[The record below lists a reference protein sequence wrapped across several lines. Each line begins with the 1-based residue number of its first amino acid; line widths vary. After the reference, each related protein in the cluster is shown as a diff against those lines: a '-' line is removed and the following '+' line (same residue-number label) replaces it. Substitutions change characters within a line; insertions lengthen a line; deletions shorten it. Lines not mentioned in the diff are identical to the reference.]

1 MPSIADLD
9 VLRQAVLDHS
19 LAQIGNTP
27 LQTSLTKPLR
37 VGELTFTPTAQMA
50 IRVLNRSDDKD
61 DDAVFGK
68 DEAHIPFDLQRAWVK
83 YKIALKSDAALA
95 FSALS
100 AKASTDVELSDYR
113 IHDATDG
120 AWNAINAD
128 LSSPRTLLALDDV
141 RSLKPGEAMSME
153 LGGALSASVSFSWS
167 DVIASKLGEIV
178 QGLARV
184 PIAVKLRAGLDVSA
198 NVSVSDQFS
207 VVISRTRDGHFRIAV
222 KKAQSRDHSF
232 GIDVSFGA
240 EVTAVPALDHAL
252 DAIFT
257 ALDPEGK
264 QEEAAAAA
272 LRSELRTRL
281 VDLARWKATTG
292 FAYEYARIDES
303 VAIADFILLD
313 DAKLADDYALAIR
326 GDFAKLSD
334 ALRDDP
340 ASRTL
345 VKYLN
350 ETSLTRKSS
359 SGFSLGP
366 ISAKDTSVF
375 KLTTRTSLDGFQL
388 ITARGT
394 RRYDEKLLA
403 QNDYEWTVDLKAQMK
418 EFAIAP
424 TSLDFDYGLHCS
436 VTLARSVLH
445 EDDLARMLD
454 FARMWDVR
462 TPDASLVS
470 EALGRKGSIR
480 VQWMLERESLV
491 ATLGASRNSIDDWA
505 APLGA
510 AMPYA
515 SNFAERRTFDARRA
529 IYAPAWSAWLAGH
542 PVKLQIRSGLGLL
555 EERALPGSF
564 AWMSGTGHPQL
575 RSRLDAFLRG
585 AKQLHDAM
593 TSAQAPEVIGVA
605 YEALQQFWSQ
615 RLYIAASGR
624 YLLDRARDAGI
635 DVHATMQI
643 KFDEQTITV

>member
-1 MPSIADLD
+1 MAMDDLD

-19 LAQIGNTP
+19 LAQISNTP

-68 DEAHIPFDLQRAWVK
+68 DDAHIAFDLHSAWVK
-83 YKIALKSDAALA
+83 YKIALKSDAKLA
-95 FSALS
+95 FGALS
-100 AKASTDVELSDYR
+100 AKASTDLELSDYR

-120 AWNAINAD
+120 AWNAMNAD
-128 LSSPRTLLALDDV
+128 LSSPRTLLTIDDV

-167 DVIASKLGEIV
+167 DVIASQLGEIV
-178 QGLARV
+178 QGLAPRV
-184 PIAVKLRAGLDVSA
+184 PIAVKLHSGLEVSA
-198 NVSVSDQFS
+198 TVSVQDHFA

-222 KKAQSRDHSF
+222 KKARSRDHAF

-240 EVTAVPALDHAL
+240 EVTAVPALDDAL
-252 DAIFT
+252 DAIFK

-264 QEEAAAAA
+264 QEETAAAA

-281 VDLARWKATTG
+281 VELARWKATTG

-313 DAKLADDYALAIR
+313 DAKLADDYPLAIR

-350 ETSLTRKSS
+350 ETALIRKSS

-418 EFAIAP
+418 EFAAAP

-436 VTLARSVLH
+436 VMLERSVLH
-445 EDDLARMLD
+445 DDDLARMLD

-462 TPDASLVS
+462 TPDASLIS
-470 EALGRKGSIR
+470 EAVGRKGSIR
-480 VQWMLERESLV
+480 VQWMLERDALM
-491 ATLGASRNSIDDWA
+491 ATLGAFRNTIDDWA

-529 IYAPAWSAWLAGH
+529 IYAPAWSAWLAGQ
-542 PVKLQIRSGLGLL
+542 PVNLRIRSGLGLL

-564 AWMSGTGHPQL
+564 AWMSGIGHPQL

-593 TSAQAPEVIGVA
+593 TTAQAPEVIGTA
-605 YEALQQFWSQ
+605 YD
-615 RLYIAASGR
+615 
-624 YLLDRARDAGI
+624 LD
-635 DVHATMQI
+635 
-643 KFDEQTITV
+643 